1 MNRSKWV
8 AIATGAISLF
18 LGVLYLLIVQ
28 FLDFRGEMIPAPIDI
43 SSNITG
49 NPIGNLTRK
58 TQTSETHLVTS
69 ANPKAIAI
77 IGIVPTSAT
86 VKFPPNLP
94 YQFS

>member
-28 FLDFRGEMIPAPIDI
+28 FLDFRGEMIPAPIDV

-49 NPIGNLTRK
+49 HITST
-58 TQTSETHLVTS
+58 TQTLETHPITGS
-69 ANPKAIAI
+69 NPRAITI
-77 IGIVPTSAT
+77 VGIVPTSAT
-86 VKFPPNLP
+86 VKSSLNLP
-94 YQFS
+94 YQFP